1 MNKFEPKL
9 FQLRR
14 WFLLGLVL
22 LAAAGLVWRAL
33 YLQWMNKEF
42 LLNQGD
48 ARHLRVIELAAT
60 RGIIFD
66 RNGEPLAI
74 STPVDSIWVNPKAY
88 LGQVKPKSEA
98 ALSGLLEI
106 KKDELRR
113 RIKARGSREFVYLR
127 RHVAPEL
134 ADKVAALEVPGV
146 HLQREYRRYY
156 PTSEVTGH
164 VVGFTDVDDGG
175 QEGMELALD
184 SQLRGVNGAK
194 RVLKDRLGE
203 VVEDVEHIAD
213 PQPGHDVTLS
223 IDRRVQYLVYRE
235 LKAAVQANDAR
246 SASAVLLDA
255 SSGEVLAMV
264 NQPTFNPNNR
274 DTLKS
279 DYYRNRAVT
288 DVFEPGSTVKPFTVA
303 AALEAGKIKAN
314 TLINTGPGYLQ
325 LGRYTIRDA
334 VNYGTIDVTTI
345 LQKSSNIGAS
355 KIALTMRPEQLW
367 KGFSRV
373 GFGMRSSSQ
382 FPGEVEGKVGDYSHW
397 HDVQQASFSYGY
409 GLSVTALQ
417 LARAYSVLAN
427 DGMLKPVSF
436 EKLER
441 TSEGVQVMDAKV
453 AVQVRSMLESVV
465 ADAGTARAAR
475 VDGYRI
481 AGKTGTVHRMDN
493 NGYADD
499 RYSSLFVGMAPAS
512 RPRLVMAIVIHD
524 PQRGEYHGGTVAA
537 PVFARVMTGAL
548 RLLDIPPD
556 NLPAPELRQAATES
570 APAFGS
576 GLIKT
581 AAVGGVH

>member
-1 MNKFEPKL
+1 MNKFGPKL

-88 LGQVKPKSEA
+88 LGVVKPKTEV
-98 ALSGLLEI
+98 ALASLLGI
-106 KKDELRR
+106 RKDELRR
-113 RIKARGSREFVYLR
+113 RIKARGGREFVYLR
-127 RHVAPEL
+127 RHVAPDF
-134 ADKVAALEVPGV
+134 AAKVAALEVPGV

-156 PTSEVTGH
+156 PTGEVTGH
-164 VVGFTDVDDGG
+164 VVGFTNVDDGG
-175 QEGMELALD
+175 QEGMELAFD

-246 SASAVLLDA
+246 SASAVLLDVNT
-255 SSGEVLAMV
+255 GEVLAMV

-303 AALEAGKIKAN
+303 TALEAGKIKAS
-314 TLINTGPGYLQ
+314 TLIDTGPGYLKM
-325 LGRYTIRDA
+325 GRYTIRDA
-334 VNYGTIDVTTI
+334 VNYGTIDIATI

-367 KGFSRV
+367 TGFSRV
-373 GFGMRSSSQ
+373 GFGVSSDSR
-382 FPGEVEGKVGDYSHW
+382 FPGEVGGKMGDYSHW
-397 HDVQQASFSYGY
+397 RDVQQASFSYGY
-409 GLSVTALQ
+409 GLSVTTLQ
-417 LARAYSVLAN
+417 LARAYSVLAG
-427 DGMLKPVSF
+427 DGMLRPISF
-436 EKLER
+436 EKLG
-441 TSEGVQVMDAKV
+441 SVPSGVQVMDAKV
-453 AVQVRSMLESVV
+453 AVQVRGMLESVV
-465 ADAGTARAAR
+465 ADAGTAKAAR

-481 AGKTGTVHRMDN
+481 AGKTGTVHRMGK
-493 NGYADD
+493 NGYAED

-512 RPRLVMAIVIHD
+512 HPRLVMAIVVHE
-524 PQRGEYHGGTVAA
+524 PQREYHGGTVAA
-537 PVFARVMTGAL
+537 PVFSRVMTGAL
-548 RLLDIPPD
+548 RLLDVPPD
-556 NLPAPELRQAATES
+556 NLPAPELRQAATEYS
-570 APAFGS
+570 PTLNGS
-576 GLIKT
+576 LVKT